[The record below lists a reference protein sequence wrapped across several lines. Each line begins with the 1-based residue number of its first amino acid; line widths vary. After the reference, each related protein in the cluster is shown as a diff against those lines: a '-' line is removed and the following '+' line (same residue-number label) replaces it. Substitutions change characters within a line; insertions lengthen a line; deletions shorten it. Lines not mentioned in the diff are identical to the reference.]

1 MIKHIIESRCELV
14 ASYKDV
20 KACFEDYKIR
30 GRVIAKYDL
39 SILITGFKILKIQMT
54 YGIKALPV

>member
-1 MIKHIIESRCELV
+1 MRIGC